1 MTRFYTLNKFRH
13 AGNCGSRSK
22 PVTKIC
28 AFKTAQACLK
38 HTFKHSGVK
47 PFERQTHNT
56 TFQRTSSP
64 CNEFVMYVSY
74 DSKKDLEEFTC
85 RTLSLLVPILCDVQ
99 CQEQYLTPRA
109 RANAEIQRLQ
119 KLSLEQQRNG
129 VAPLPVVRVCFVGRG
144 RAGKT
149 TTLRRLKG
157 EPFRDEEPSTHGLD
171 VWACRAEAD
180 LKADDNQRQP
190 WKNWE
195 ESMHLTALKDACSFG
210 LFLEY

>member
-1 MTRFYTLNKFRH
+1 
-13 AGNCGSRSK
+13 
-22 PVTKIC
+22 
-28 AFKTAQACLK
+28 LK
-38 HTFKHSGVK
+38 
-47 PFERQTHNT
+47 
-56 TFQRTSSP
+56 
-64 CNEFVMYVSY
+64 
-74 DSKKDLEEFTC
+74 
-85 RTLSLLVPILCDVQ
+85 
-99 CQEQYLTPRA
+99 
-109 RANAEIQRLQ
+109 

-129 VAPLPVVRVCFVGRG
+129 VAPLPVVLLCFVGRG

-190 WKNWE
+190 WKKWE
-195 ESMHLTALKDACSFG
+195 ESMHLSALKDTCSFG